1 MSEDVDLKVR
11 RLLQQFE
18 HQVAE
23 INKRNIGEIAGEIR
37 EQDILKLAEAVSIRR
52 AKYLKEVLQ
61 MADTDEA
68 SLSSHLSEKVVKQR
82 VLYHE
87 SLRGFNA
94 LRHALERGYCTLI
107 SD

>member
-1 MSEDVDLKVR
+1 MSDDTEIKAR
-11 RLLQQFE
+11 RLLQQFD
-18 HQVAE
+18 HSVAE

-37 EQDILKLAEAVSIRR
+37 EQDILKLAEAVSICR
-52 AKYLKEVLQ
+52 ANYLSEVLQ
-61 MADTDEA
+61 MANAERDA
-68 SLSSHLSEKVVKQR
+68 LSTHLSEKVVKQR

-94 LRHALERGYCTLI
+94 LRQALERGYCTLK